1 MSSPRHHRATRLT
14 AALSAVA
21 LGLGLA
27 LVAGAGP
34 AAQAADRP
42 AAPTP
47 AQQALA
53 RAQALFD
60 GTPATERSGG
70 AASAPGDATLAL
82 RDLWALRGQLTGADR
97 AAADALYARPAAS
110 RQACTPR
117 ICVHWSPSTVSRKDA
132 NNNGRPD
139 YVDKVISNVD
149 GVHKTYVKAGYRAPK
164 SDHGRGGS
172 NKTDIYLRDVG
183 RQGLYGYCTTDQPRF
198 TSAGNHSV
206 WAYCVLDNDYKSSQF
221 PTNTPL
227 ENMQVTAAH
236 EYYHAV
242 QFAYDFLEDG
252 WFMEA
257 SATWAEDEVYDAV
270 NDNVQYLFASPLS
283 DPGVPLD
290 QFIGSH
296 QYGDWIW
303 FRYLTE
309 KNPTLK
315 GGMPVLLLR
324 IWQAADSVGSG
335 TDRYGVQAIQK
346 VLKGKGTS
354 LRDEFALFSAANL
367 FARTAYD
374 EGTAQAY
381 PEVTPDFNAGLSDG
395 QTSSP
400 SGTLDHLTAA
410 TLRFRTQSTT
420 SGATLAVSV
429 NLPDTTRGSAA
440 VVTVNG
446 NDGSHTPL
454 LVALDVN
461 GNGSTEVAFGDD
473 VVSSVD
479 VTLVN
484 ASTRFRCNKGTNFS
498 CNGNPQDD
506 GLASSASVE
515 VLVP

>member
-1 MSSPRHHRATRLT
+1 MPSPRQHRATRLT

-42 AAPTP
+42 DVPTP

-60 GTPATERSGG
+60 GTPATDRSGG
-70 AASAPGDATLAL
+70 AASGPADATLAL

-97 AAADALYARPAAS
+97 AAADALLARPAAK
-110 RQACTPR
+110 RKACTPR
-117 ICVHWSPSTVSRKDA
+117 ICVHWTPSEVSKKDGDK
-132 NNNGRPD
+132 NGRPD
-139 YVDKVISNVD
+139 YVDKVIGNVD
-149 GVHKTYVKAGYRAPK
+149 GVHRHYVKAGYRAPK
-164 SDHGRGGS
+164 SDHGRGGN

-183 RQGLYGYCTTDQPRF
+183 QFGLYGYCDSDAKYFP
-198 TSAGNHSV
+198 SPSNHSV
-206 WAYCVLDNDYKSSQF
+206 WAFCVLDNDYKSSQF
-221 PTNTPL
+221 PQNTPL
-227 ENMQVTAAH
+227 ENLQVTAAH

-242 QFAYDFLEDG
+242 QFAYDFLEDD

-257 SATWAEDEVYDAV
+257 SAAWAEDEVYDAV
-270 NDNVQYLFASPLS
+270 NDNKQYLASSPLTQP
-283 DPGVPLD
+283 DIPLD
-290 QFIGSH
+290 SAADIEV
-296 QYGDWIW
+296 YGGWIW

-309 KNPTLK
+309 KNPSLK

-346 VLKGKGTS
+346 VLNGKGSS
-354 LRDEFALFSAANL
+354 LRDEFARFSAANL
-367 FARTAYD
+367 FAQTAYD

-395 QTSSP
+395 QASSP

-410 TLRFRTQSTT
+410 TLRFRTQGTT
-420 SGATLAVSV
+420 SGATLAVSI

-446 NDGSHTPL
+446 NDGSHTPE
-454 LVALDVN
+454 LVALDAN
-461 GNGSTEVAFGDD
+461 GNADTEVAFGDD
-473 VVSSVD
+473 VVTSVD

-484 ASTRFRCNKGTNFS
+484 ASTRFRCNQGTNFS
-498 CNGNPQDD
+498 CNGTPQDD
-506 GLASSASVE
+506 GLTSSASVE